1 MAIIIP
7 NLNRDNEKAAA
18 ELCYDVESVVKCFN
32 KRILEPQVEVGQKDR
47 MGLVTIYLENNDH

>member
-1 MAIIIP
+1 M
-7 NLNRDNEKAAA
+7 LG
-18 ELCYDVESVVKCFN
+18 LCYDVESGVKCFN